1 MGSNAPALA
10 GPRARDPGPRCP
22 KVGTRWEDGA
32 GEHRWQPG
40 HDLAAW
46 IRSFPQQRLR
56 CASTAFASWRPGGA
70 DSAAPHLPQA
80 WAPLKARA
88 RTLRCA
94 FDFPEEGN
102 GDPGEVGEASAA
114 VPTVF
119 PGGTKTPQVLLPGTS
134 RSPASGWRG
143 GVGNGRQKLLEAG
156 SGVRLPGLDTMG
168 CRILS
173 TPSSVSAVPV
183 SLCLSLFF
191 FFFGL
196 GFHYFL
202 RLHLHAFP
210 LPNSHRRATG
220 GCGGAV
226 AAAAAAR
233 RLRGR
238 GGGGGSQEAGFSP
251 GAGGCSTTLP
261 PSFLHVDR

>member
-1 MGSNAPALA
+1 MPFSPLLERLAWESLGRLPGRPTGVPLWVAGVSMCLQGVLSLAAP
-10 GPRARDPGPRCP
+10 PF
-22 KVGTRWEDGA
+22 
-32 GEHRWQPG
+32 Q
-40 HDLAAW
+40 LAAW

-191 FFFGL
+191 FFFLVSGSIT
-196 GFHYFL
+196 FSASTSTRFL
-202 RLHLHAFP
+202 SP
-210 LPNSHRRATG
+210 TPTG
-220 GCGGAV
+220 GRPEAAEVRWQQRRQPGGCV
-226 AAAAAAR
+226 EEAAAAAAR
-233 RLRGR
+233 RRGWLL
-238 GGGGGSQEAGFSP
+238 S
-251 GAGGCSTTLP
+251 L
-261 PSFLHVDR
+261 VI

>member
-1 MGSNAPALA
+1 MPFSPLLERLAWESLGRLPGRPTGVPLWVAGVSMCLQGVLSLAAP
-10 GPRARDPGPRCP
+10 PF
-22 KVGTRWEDGA
+22 
-32 GEHRWQPG
+32 Q
-40 HDLAAW
+40 LAAW

-238 GGGGGSQEAGFSP
+238 GGGGGSQEAGLVVIF
-251 GAGGCSTTLP
+251 GYLA
-261 PSFLHVDR
+261 V